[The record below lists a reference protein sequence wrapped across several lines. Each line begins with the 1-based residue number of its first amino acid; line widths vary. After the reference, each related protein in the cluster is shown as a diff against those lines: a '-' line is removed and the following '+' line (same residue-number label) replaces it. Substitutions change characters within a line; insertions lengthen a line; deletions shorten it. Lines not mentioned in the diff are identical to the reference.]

1 MAFRMDMALFARDD
15 GEVRAVVDAKHKM
28 GGLPAE
34 ADVQQVVAYAVQLG
48 VRRALLLYPEARY
61 TQRFEVGPVTVQAVG
76 FDLAAADLEC
86 AGNEDAR
93 AIAECP

>member
-1 MAFRMDMALFARDD
+1 MDMALFARDD
-15 GEVRAVVDAKHKM
+15 GEVRAVVDAKYKM
-28 GGLPAE
+28 GGVPAE
-34 ADVQQVVAYAVQLG
+34 ANVQQVVAYAVQLG
-48 VRRALLLYPEARY
+48 VRRAFFLYPEARY